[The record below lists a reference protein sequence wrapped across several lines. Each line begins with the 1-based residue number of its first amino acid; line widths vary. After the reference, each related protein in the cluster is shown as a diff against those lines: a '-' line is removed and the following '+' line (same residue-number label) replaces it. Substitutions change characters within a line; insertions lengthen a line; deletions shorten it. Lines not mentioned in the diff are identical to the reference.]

1 MSKVRI
7 LSADLSLNCPGFCV
21 ATVENNVFTIDHVT
35 HVNNKSSKLS
45 HAEKLK
51 RTKAILIYLC
61 GKYHI
66 DYVVRER
73 GFSRFSATTQAL
85 FKVVGVS
92 DVTIYEE
99 LGVSKIEEITPTEV
113 KSLIGGHGKAT
124 KDEVEDGLRD
134 LLSDSQKDFHFA
146 TDDESDAVAVAL
158 SFCIKNGLIV

>member
-1 MSKVRI
+1 MSKIRI

-21 ATVENNVFTIDHVT
+21 APVENNKFNIECVA
-35 HVNNKSSKLS
+35 HVNNKSAKLS

-51 RTKAILIYLC
+51 RTKDALVGLC
-61 GKYHI
+61 SVYDI
-66 DYVVRER
+66 DHVVRER

-85 FKVVGVS
+85 FKVVGMS

-99 LGVSKIEEITPTEV
+99 LGVTKIEEITPTQI

-124 KDEVEDGLRD
+124 KDEVEGGLRD
-134 LLSDSQKDFHFA
+134 LLNADQKDFPFK

-158 SFCIKNGLIV
+158 AFCIQKGLLL